1 MSTVATTRATLTQNA
16 LSTPATPTLSPV
28 ICVNSSASLSPRTSP
43 LNGLTPHAHTRP
55 PILDQLCALRRRRID
70 MHPDCMLLQ
79 AHGVTSPR
87 LSPSASV
94 LAGEKHRRHS
104 DTMSRET
111 SALEEIDMCES
122 IDSADEM
129 DVVGNDEGIAKGAVE
144 QMRLREISELE
155 VKTAAARL
163 ADAAA
168 IRCEEEVDTEAD
180 VEEEDDAL
188 SLCSED
194 SELSVGQEGG
204 SASAAACQTTP
215 SICDFNQ
222 RRRLLLNN
230 VGNMMAL
237 CAPSAFS
244 SVHAPASACG
254 DGSDARSSAST
265 DDNTM
270 QQLDEESIGSAT
282 SSALQQH
289 VPLQAQPVPS
299 ALLDPYVVA
308 SALRMPVP
316 VLPRATNHTAS
327 FQTEFMRKSHMYAE
341 ELMKQQ
347 MQLMAAAR
355 ASAFTLRGAGV
366 ADTLTPDRRAFT
378 RIPGAPQ
385 PMSNFAGIQSQL
397 TAITKMSQ
405 LSAAAAAAA
414 VAVAAVANN
423 NQVTQQQQQ
432 NKTNI
437 PNSTDTLNK
446 LSALST
452 AHTQLSPTTASAV
465 SSLSQLQAQMQAH
478 FPYAHAN
485 HTNDNLNNNNN
496 LNEPALKFSIDNILK
511 ADFGRRLAEGAA
523 CMAACNNVA
532 RAAKGVTTH
541 NSSAAQRARKAAN
554 TLTAAGSAVAGAASS
569 STAIDLTHL
578 SAATSTA
585 TTSAASSATLNFSHT
600 LANICTN
607 SSDSNSTAVSSSFGA
622 TSEHAKSPANGE
634 LSAASAKCTSAEF
647 GAKAAEE
654 ANSSGSAAKSS
665 GTGASGSGPIVWPAW
680 VYCTRYS
687 DRPSSVIEIYK
698 HTLKQQQQHATMT
711 TACNTMSHG
720 GNSRQ
725 ESIKIANNTN
735 NNNRTAQQVSATTTP
750 TTPTTTAT
758 IKCFPQ
764 QQTIDDD
771 AVAGAEC

>member
-1 MSTVATTRATLTQNA
+1 
-16 LSTPATPTLSPV
+16 
-28 ICVNSSASLSPRTSP
+28 
-43 LNGLTPHAHTRP
+43 
-55 PILDQLCALRRRRID
+55 

-94 LAGEKHRRHS
+94 LAGEKHRRHN
-104 DTMSRET
+104 DTMSREAN
-111 SALEEIDMCES
+111 ALDEVDMCES
-122 IDSADEM
+122 INSADEM
-129 DVVGNDEGIAKGAVE
+129 DVVGDDEGSAKRESERVRVG
-144 QMRLREISELE
+144 EISELE
-155 VKTAAARL
+155 AKTAAARL
-163 ADAAA
+163 VDAAV

-180 VEEEDDAL
+180 VEDDDDAL

-194 SELSVGQEGG
+194 SELSVGQEG
-204 SASAAACQTTP
+204 ASANTSVCQTTP
-215 SICDFNQ
+215 SFCDFNQ
-222 RRRLLLNN
+222 QRRLLLSN

-244 SVHAPASACG
+244 SVHAPASVCG

-270 QQLDEESIGSAT
+270 QQLDEESIGSGT

-289 VPLQAQPVPS
+289 VPLQAQTAPS

-316 VLPRATNHTAS
+316 VLPRAANHATS
-327 FQTEFMRKSHMYAE
+327 LQTEFMRKSHIYAE

-366 ADTLTPDRRAFT
+366 TDTLTSDRRAFT
-378 RIPGAPQ
+378 RMQGAPQ

-414 VAVAAVANN
+414 VAVAAVANS
-423 NQVTQQQQQ
+423 NQSTQQQQ
-432 NKTNI
+432 NKTNL
-437 PNSTDTLNK
+437 PNSTDTLNQ
-446 LSALST
+446 LTALTT

-478 FPYAHAN
+478 FPYAHGN
-485 HTNDNLNNNNN
+485 HTNNNLNHNNN

-523 CMAACNNVA
+523 CMAACNNAA
-532 RAAKGVTTH
+532 RASKGIATH
-541 NSSAAQRARKAAN
+541 NSNSAAQRARKAASS
-554 TLTAAGSAVAGAASS
+554 LPTASAASS

-578 SAATSTA
+578 SAAASTTTTA
-585 TTSAASSATLNFSHT
+585 TASSATLNFSHT

-634 LSAASAKCTSAEF
+634 LSAAAAKCTSAEF
-647 GAKAAEE
+647 AAKAAEE
-654 ANSSGSAAKSS
+654 ANGGAVKSS

-687 DRPSSVIEIYK
+687 DRPSSGRSK
-698 HTLKQQQQHATMT
+698 RSLKLLS
-711 TACNTMSHG
+711 N
-720 GNSRQ
+720 
-725 ESIKIANNTN
+725 
-735 NNNRTAQQVSATTTP
+735 
-750 TTPTTTAT
+750 
-758 IKCFPQ
+758 
-764 QQTIDDD
+764 IDIL
-771 AVAGAEC
+771 E

>member
-28 ICVNSSASLSPRTSP
+28 ICVNSSASLSPPLTSP
-43 LNGLTPHAHTRP
+43 HNGLTRPP
-55 PILDQLCALRRRRID
+55 PILEQLCALRRRRVD

-87 LSPSASV
+87 LSPSAAV
-94 LAGEKHRRHS
+94 LAGEKNRRHS
-104 DTMSRET
+104 DTMSRAVN
-111 SALEEIDMCES
+111 ALDEVDMCES

-129 DVVGNDEGIAKGAVE
+129 DVVGDDEGQVE
-144 QMRLREISELE
+144 QKRERQRVREISELE
-155 VKTAAARL
+155 AKTAAARL

-180 VEEEDDAL
+180 AEEEDDAL

-194 SELSVGQEGG
+194 SELSVGQEEG
-204 SASAAACQTTP
+204 SANTSACQTTA
-215 SICDFNQ
+215 SFCDFNQ
-222 RRRLLLNN
+222 QRRLLLSN

-270 QQLDEESIGSAT
+270 QQLDEESVGSGT

-289 VPLQAQPVPS
+289 APLQTQTTAS

-308 SALRMPVP
+308 NALRMPVP
-316 VLPRATNHTAS
+316 VLPRTANHAAS
-327 FQTEFMRKSHMYAE
+327 FQTELMRKSHLYAE

-355 ASAFTLRGAGV
+355 ASAFTMRDTGV
-366 ADTLTPDRRAFT
+366 ADALTPDRRAFT
-378 RIPGAPQ
+378 RLPGAPQ

-423 NQVTQQQQQ
+423 NQATQQQHQQ
-432 NKTNI
+432 NKNL
-437 PNSTDTLNK
+437 PNSTDALQK
-446 LSALST
+446 LSALTS
-452 AHTQLSPTTASAV
+452 AHTQLSPTTANAV

-478 FPYAHAN
+478 FPYAHSN
-485 HTNDNLNNNNN
+485 HTNNNLNNNNN

-523 CMAACNNVA
+523 CIAACNNAA
-532 RAAKGVTTH
+532 RTAKNITTH
-541 NSSAAQRARKAAN
+541 NSNSAAQRSRKAAN
-554 TLTAAGSAVAGAASS
+554 TLPAVGGAASS
-569 STAIDLTHL
+569 SAAIDLTHL
-578 SAATSTA
+578 SAAASTA
-585 TTSAASSATLNFSHT
+585 TTTASSSATLNFSHT

-634 LSAASAKCTSAEF
+634 LSSSAAKCSSAEF
-647 GAKAAEE
+647 SAKAAEE
-654 ANSSGSAAKSS
+654 ANDSGSAVKSS

-687 DRPSSVIEIYK
+687 DRPSSE
-698 HTLKQQQQHATMT
+698 H
-711 TACNTMSHG
+711 
-720 GNSRQ
+720 
-725 ESIKIANNTN
+725 
-735 NNNRTAQQVSATTTP
+735 
-750 TTPTTTAT
+750 
-758 IKCFPQ
+758 
-764 QQTIDDD
+764 
-771 AVAGAEC
+771 